1 MFLALSALSRYL
13 TRGKKAWWW
22 LDMFCPPP
30 RDSGHP
36 LQGTSKRES
45 RPLRAARSPS
55 HSAPVTLLH
64 TSGDVQH
71 IQAWLS
77 PKGTP

>member
-1 MFLALSALSRYL
+1 MFLALSALSQLL

-22 LDMFCPPP
+22 LGMFCPPP
-30 RDSGHP
+30 RESGHP
-36 LQGTSKRES
+36 LQGASKREL
-45 RPLRAARSPS
+45 PAARCALPSPFQAC
-55 HSAPVTLLH
+55 HSATYF
-64 TSGDVQH
+64 GDVQH